1 MSTLI
6 VIGLVLLITIPISIL
21 WVKGISNMK
30 ENHPTYKGEDFLS
43 TAAGRDAWDDAHTEG
58 EI

>member
-1 MSTLI
+1 MNTLI
-6 VIGLVLLITIPISIL
+6 TIGIVLLITIPISLL
-21 WVKGISNMK
+21 WARGITNMK
-30 ENHPTYKGEDFLS
+30 QKHPNYRGEDFLS